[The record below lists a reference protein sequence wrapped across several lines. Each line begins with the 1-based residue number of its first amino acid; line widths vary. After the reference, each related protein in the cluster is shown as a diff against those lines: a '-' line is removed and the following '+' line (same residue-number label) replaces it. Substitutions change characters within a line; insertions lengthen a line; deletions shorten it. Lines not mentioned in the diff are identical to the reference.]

1 MLLKLHIDKSEKFD
15 IIETV
20 IEMDIIEI
28 CKALSNETRLNI
40 LKWLKEPEENF
51 PPQGGCLSEP
61 VDLQGGVCVSSI
73 QAKAGI
79 SQSTV
84 SNYLDMLQRAGLLL
98 SERHG
103 KWTYY
108 RRNEAVIKDFS
119 EYIGG
124 EL

>member
-1 MLLKLHIDKSEKFD
+1 
-15 IIETV
+15 
-20 IEMDIIEI
+20 MDYIEI
-28 CKALSNETRLNI
+28 FKALSNETRLNI
-40 LKWLKEPEENF
+40 LQWLKEPEKNF
-51 PPQGGCLSEP
+51 PPQGGCLGEP

-73 QAKAGI
+73 QEKANV

-84 SNYLDMLQRAGLLL
+84 SNYLDILQRCGLLL

-108 RRNEAVIKDFS
+108 RRNEATIQALS
-119 EYIGG
+119 EYIGK